1 MKITYDK
8 IQTFLEAWRQYTDG
22 RVELWSPRRSL
33 RGDAGKGWTISWSS
47 IGAVSTEEASEFS
60 NMLSLGIELASSLSN
75 KGTSIITDDNIVDS
89 DLQNKEDYLRAL
101 SQLSRWFKS
110 YDYMNVIDWLEY
122 KG

>member
-8 IQTFLEAWRQYTDG
+8 LQTFLEAWRQYTDDRVKLYPPKRSWG
-22 RVELWSPRRSL
+22 RE
-33 RGDAGKGWTISWSS
+33 GWLINWSS
-47 IGAVSTEEASEFS
+47 FGAVSLEEALEFS
-60 NMLSLGIELASSLSN
+60 SMLNLGIEIVSN
-75 KGTSIITDDNIVDS
+75 LNNNNVSIISGDDTIDS
-89 DLQNKEDYLRAL
+89 DLRNKEDYLRAL

>member
-8 IQTFLEAWRQYTDG
+8 IQTFLEAWSQYTDDD
-22 RVELWSPRRSL
+22 VKIYSPKRSL
-33 RGDAGKGWTISWSS
+33 GRNGWTINWSS
-47 IGAVSTEEASEFS
+47 FGAVSPEEASEFS
-60 NMLSLGIELASSLSN
+60 DMLSLAIEITSSLNNNSA
-75 KGTSIITDDNIVDS
+75 SIITDDNIVDS

-101 SQLSRWFKS
+101 SQLSRWFRS